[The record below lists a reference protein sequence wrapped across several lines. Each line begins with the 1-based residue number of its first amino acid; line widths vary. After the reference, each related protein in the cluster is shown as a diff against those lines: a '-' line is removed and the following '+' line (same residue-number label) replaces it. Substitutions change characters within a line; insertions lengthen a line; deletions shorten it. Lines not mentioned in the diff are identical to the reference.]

1 MWYVMRT
8 HVYLCEITCSRAYIH
23 SAMYTS
29 LPGILYRLQ
38 DHYGLPNYNLILYT
52 FRTCSPED
60 VREMSP
66 DYRIYIYAMYFI
78 YSAILTRRSRFSRS
92 PMSLI

>member
-1 MWYVMRT
+1 
-8 HVYLCEITCSRAYIH
+8 
-23 SAMYTS
+23 MYTS

-60 VREMSP
+60 VRE
-66 DYRIYIYAMYFI
+66 IYPALSYLRNVFI
-78 YSAILTRRSRFSRS
+78 YFTINASITFLVHRCFILLD
-92 PMSLI
+92 SLYKRDT